1 MSRSYSHPLSLSLSL
16 LTYTT
21 SIKTNLSHF
30 FFQLCIIKDVF
41 YVDGMLIR
49 LLPAEKTVFVHSI
62 IREK

>member
-1 MSRSYSHPLSLSLSL
+1 MPRSYLHPLSLSLSLPL

-30 FFQLCIIKDVF
+30 FFQLCIIKDVY

-49 LLPAEKTVFVHSI
+49 LLPAENRFCTFNHS
-62 IREK
+62 